1 MKNKNK
7 QRYKGH
13 ITRGRY
19 CKTYKIPPKYYGQ
32 AERMQ
37 NQRSPKHITTGT
49 MEVTRTRGQPW

>member
-7 QRYKGH
+7 QGYKGH
-13 ITRGRY
+13 TTRGRY
-19 CKTYKIPPKYYGQ
+19 CKTPPRYYGQ

-49 MEVTRTRGQPW
+49 MEETRTRGQPW